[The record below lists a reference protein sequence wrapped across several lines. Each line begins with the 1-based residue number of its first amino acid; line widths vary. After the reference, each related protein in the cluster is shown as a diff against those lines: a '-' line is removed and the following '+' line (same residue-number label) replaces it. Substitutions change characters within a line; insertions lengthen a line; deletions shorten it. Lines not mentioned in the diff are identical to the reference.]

1 MKEKVL
7 QLENEKEIL
16 QKEKELT
23 LKAVSTEQLQQ
34 TTIDELTKPMSQVV
48 LRMMKVKISKRRII
62 KMIKKI
68 KY

>member
-62 KMIKKI
+62 KLIKKI
-68 KY
+68 KF